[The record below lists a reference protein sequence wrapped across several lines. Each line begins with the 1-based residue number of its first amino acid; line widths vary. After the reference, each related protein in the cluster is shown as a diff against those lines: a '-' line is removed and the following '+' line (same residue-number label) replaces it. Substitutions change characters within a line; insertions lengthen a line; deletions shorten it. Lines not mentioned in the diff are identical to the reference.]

1 MKLTSNPYHS
11 SICLSKS
18 LYNCPTCTAEFSIS
32 ASSIMTTNFVSGT
45 VLLAYL
51 AYAVDSDNNIL
62 IPDDE
67 TLKAALRAFVM
78 YSYWETKYNM
88 MEDGAETRMKFYLQ
102 QWQTLKLQAMN
113 LNLPDVSEYENLK
126 NMSNRLVPRENR
138 FNQFFLPLNSREN
151 VKF

>member
-1 MKLTSNPYHS
+1 
-11 SICLSKS
+11 
-18 LYNCPTCTAEFSIS
+18 
-32 ASSIMTTNFVSGT
+32 
-45 VLLAYL
+45 
-51 AYAVDSDNNIL
+51 
-62 IPDDE
+62 
-67 TLKAALRAFVM
+67 
-78 YSYWETKYNM
+78 M